1 MSTPGHYPGLLEL
14 VDGFRLVVVES
25 PYAGDVAKNEAYLS
39 LCLADCFS
47 RGEAPFASHG
57 IYTRRHVLDDKVK
70 AERLK
75 GMAAGF
81 AWGRLAKHRVF
92 YVDLG
97 ETAGMAA
104 GREEAERLG
113 QTFELR
119 KLGPAWD
126 EYLARMCQRCYVAPR
141 WRPMMKDGLTVGN
154 HHHRY
159 PGYAVCSDCFGHL
172 AGEGA
177 AGFEVPR

>member
-1 MSTPGHYPGLLEL
+1 MSTPGNYPGLLEL

-39 LCLADCFS
+39 LCLADCFN

-57 IYTRRHVLDDKVK
+57 LYTRRHVLNDKVK

-81 AWGRLAKHRVF
+81 AWARLVEHRVA

-97 ETAGMAA
+97 ETAGMVA
-104 GREEAERLG
+104 GREEAARLE
-113 QTFELR
+113 QSWEER
-119 KLGPAWD
+119 KLGPIWD
-126 EYLARMCQRCYVAPR
+126 EYLARMCQRCYLAPR
-141 WRPMMKDGLTVGN
+141 WRPLMKDGPHVGS
-154 HHHRY
+154 HAHRF
-159 PGYAVCSDCFGHL
+159 PVHAVCSDCFTLL
-172 AGEGA
+172 ASAGA
-177 AGFEVPR
+177 SGFEVER